1 MKKIIYDFGANEGQ
15 NIEYYLKNADVV
27 VAVEANPILADK
39 IIANFSAEIADKR
52 LVVYNNCLV
61 NSSSTSHVDFYRHKT
76 NSGLSQ
82 FSKPTKYLSDF
93 QAISVKPI
101 TYQEIVSQV
110 GEPYFVKIDLEGL
123 DYIIYKTIIES
134 GIIPKHLSFEN
145 GTSYTKKLLTENSI
159 FKSYNIVAF
168 YNYEKIYNKI
178 EGRTAGPFSSDIKSP
193 WLNKESILKLYDM
206 MPTTWFDV
214 HLCTE
219 ELAVQEIDFSY
230 YKKDVDTILAIKQA
244 VPHWLRKLINT
255 LRNKKPS

>member
-1 MKKIIYDFGANEGQ
+1 MKRVIYDFGANEGQ
-15 NIEYYLKNADVV
+15 NIDYYLTKSDLV
-27 VAVEANPILADK
+27 VAVEANPILAQK
-39 IIANFSAEIADKR
+39 ISEKYKKHISEEK
-52 LVVYNNCLV
+52 LVLFNNCLV
-61 NSSSTSHVDFYRHKT
+61 DSSISDRVDFYRHKT

-82 FSKPTKYLSDF
+82 FSKPQKYLNDF
-93 QAISVKPI
+93 EIIRVEPI
-101 TYQEIVSQV
+101 TYQEIVLQV

-214 HLCTE
+214 HLCRE
-219 ELAVQEIDFSY
+219 DLDVQEIDFSY
-230 YKKDVDTILAIKQA
+230 YKKDPNNVLAMKQA
-244 VPHWLRKLINT
+244 VPYWLRKLINT
-255 LRNKKPS
+255 LRNKKST